1 MNFSNLYHDN
11 KDAVVKALQSMWCSE
26 ADNASQTKSAERL
39 REILSDLF
47 APKDAFPLVQCMN
60 SYEPV
65 HSVPVEKAKEIVG
78 GLWTSKYKP
87 YEHQ

>member
-1 MNFSNLYHDN
+1 
-11 KDAVVKALQSMWCSE
+11 
-26 ADNASQTKSAERL
+26 
-39 REILSDLF
+39 
-47 APKDAFPLVQCMN
+47 MN

-87 YEHQ
+87 YEHQYLSWNTLLNGKDVDGNPMSICVTTGTGSGKTECFMLPLAKDLMDNQISGRV